1 MPATQKRTIFIS
13 HSSLNAKVTKELYAS
28 LTSRFQLD
36 CWMDNFDLQ
45 GNLGTF
51 SAQIVNALR
60 SSSLLVLVDSTAARA
75 SDYVRREIQLAKDLQ
90 IPIRRCS
97 IHEDQPA
104 LLRKLR
110 IQWLAM
116 NIQLRLA
123 RGFLLAA
130 LSLILLLAALAA
142 VIFVLGTQ
150 VVPVFAQTGRD
161 LPNIFR
167 PTPTFTAIAS
177 PSDPRLAAPF
187 HFKPDTILLQDDF
200 NNPGAEN
207 SANDP
212 ILPYWGA
219 PRDPNVKIGQK
230 NGSLV
235 MFFPAEC
242 LNEKMINACQ
252 LNLDS
257 NVLNA
262 KAIEYFGLRAHTLE
276 RTYLLGI
283 TVSLSIYDPANSRAG
298 FGWYFTDRAMAFF
311 HSIPALPEKDSFA
324 SVPIDM
330 GWHAYEI
337 LRDPLKFTYYYYID
351 GQLVDT
357 YTPVHASEWNQAPLQ
372 LMIYAI
378 GNKYSDPTGKG
389 VTDTQFEIDELVVGG
404 FKSR

>member
-1 MPATQKRTIFIS
+1 MPVSPQRNIFIS
-13 HSSLNAKVTKELYAS
+13 HSSLNAKVTQELYAS
-28 LTSRFQLD
+28 LTARFHLA

-60 SSSLLVLVDSTAARA
+60 GSSLLVLVDSTAARA

-97 IHEDQPA
+97 IDEDQPA
-104 LLRKLR
+104 LFRKLR
-110 IQWLAM
+110 IHWLAL

-130 LSLILLLAALAA
+130 LSLILLLAALAT
-142 VIFVLGTQ
+142 VIFVLGTR
-150 VVPVFAQTGRD
+150 VVPVMAKVVRD
-161 LPNIFR
+161 LPGATL
-167 PTPTFTAIAS
+167 PTPTFTAV
-177 PSDPRLAAPF
+177 PTLTDPKLAAPF
-187 HFKPDTILLQDDF
+187 HFKPDTILIQDDF
-200 NNPGAEN
+200 NTPGAEN
-207 SANDP
+207 SISDP
-212 ILPYWGA
+212 FLPNLGA
-219 PRDPNVKIGQK
+219 PRDPNVRIGQQ

-242 LNEKMINACQ
+242 LDGKMVNDCL

-257 NVLNA
+257 NILESKV
-262 KAIEYFGLRAHTLE
+262 IEYFGMRARTLE

-283 TVSLSIYDPANSRAG
+283 SVSLSINDPANSRAG
-298 FGWYFTDRAMAFF
+298 FGWYFTDHGMAFF
-311 HSIPALPEKDSFA
+311 HSIEDLPEKNLYAF
-324 SVPIDM
+324 VPINL

-337 LRDPLKFTYYYYID
+337 LRDPNNPTFYYYID

-357 YTPVHASEWNQAPLQ
+357 YNPRHAREWDQAPLQ
-372 LMIYAI
+372 LMIYSI
-378 GNKYSDPTGKG
+378 GIKSINPSSNAL
-389 VTDTQFEIDELVVGG
+389 TDTQFEIDELVVGG